1 MATRTPNTT
10 KRKTRKRKG
19 RLRKGRITFVLF
31 ILILIIAGIVWLCRS
46 CGDELTES
54 PTAPITEAAEA
65 GRRDAAIAISAPE
78 GTMAR
83 QNALLRIHARH
94 SELMHNGFKQA
105 ADEYLNAA
113 NNYLNTHTYRK

>member
-1 MATRTPNTT
+1 MATRTPNTP
-10 KRKTRKRKG
+10 KRRKRKRKG
-19 RLRKGRITFVLF
+19 RLRKGRISVVLF
-31 ILILIIAGIVWLCRS
+31 ILILIIAGIVWLCRC
-46 CGDELTES
+46 CGDNLIDS
-54 PTAPITEAAEA
+54 PSVPITEAAEA
-65 GRRDAAIAISAPE
+65 GRRDAAIAVSAPE

-113 NNYLNTHTYRK
+113 DNYLNTHTYSK